1 MSLFVLREGYRVVT
15 TPGGARVVHARTGG
29 AIDLSPE
36 DVLLFAR
43 ATAGG
48 VDSSD
53 PDLRNVI
60 RRFVTLGVLVSARDT
75 SKSDKPPGI
84 APASANPAPSSAPA
98 PAGGTQVPTAAA
110 TVALRPPSVAPTAGT
125 APRPPSVPAAPP
137 ASSPVRPLTLPGL
150 APLTVDAPEPQPV
163 SAAPPAREWLLQEET
178 SAPASGR
185 GPRPDDVV
193 RLFRADL
200 RISRRPP
207 SNLLDVADRQT
218 GKAFALYDFEVS
230 LARMLDGRR
239 QYQDVVEAGQRLGI
253 PVNLESLSQFI
264 RQLERYGF
272 LAPPGTQ
279 LSDSPEGPFW
289 APRQKWDDGLR
300 ALFQSGLRMHR
311 QGRYGEA
318 ANYFEAMLQQDPQ
331 NPEALEMLEQARQRL
346 AGMLGGSSDA
356 QLPPPD
362 SAQVSLEELFF
373 GGGGSAPAAAES
385 PPPEPE
391 SSSPPMEAPP
401 ALPPR
406 RSKTGVWS
414 AEKAPA
420 VARRKIAWI
429 PLGLVAG
436 ALVAAGGWFFFE
448 KSSGAKPPVAKYV
461 KAANSKAGS
470 PTDLDR
476 SSGADARGSF
486 DGGAASTMQMAGPP
500 TGADAQMQHAPGRPA
515 QVSANEGAVGG
526 SPDPGISTPTSTA
539 GGAPGPAATV
549 RNGSGPGQESP
560 SAPTA
565 AIATRPDAGTASP
578 AAAPA
583 ERHLVSS
590 IAPAPEEKRSEWIA
604 ATVDRRGRVTMGE
617 VAAPAKGVISWQASA
632 QQRVKRGEVIG
643 SLRELP
649 SSRERTLVAPKDGLF
664 IPKVENGAAVTRA
677 EKIAAIVYHEAYL
690 QALVA
695 DSRPKPTWSCEVY
708 EAASSSSANCK
719 IIDVVRRGSKSFLT
733 ATTEPMWFD
742 EAHDAKVRIS
752 PPH

>member
-15 TPGGARVVHARTGG
+15 TPAGARVVHSRTGS

-60 RRFVTLGVLVSARDT
+60 RRFVTLGVLVSARD
-75 SKSDKPPGI
+75 P
-84 APASANPAPSSAPA
+84 SANPMPSGAPA
-98 PAGGTQVPTAAA
+98 PAGGTQALTAAA

-137 ASSPVRPLTLPGL
+137 ASPPVRPLTLPGL

-163 SAAPPAREWLLQEET
+163 SAAPPAREWILQEET

-200 RISRRPP
+200 RISRRPA

-230 LARMLDGRR
+230 LARMLDGHR

-279 LSDSPEGPFW
+279 LSDPPEGSLRG
-289 APRQKWDDGLR
+289 PREKWDDGLR

-346 AGMLGGSSDA
+346 AGTLGGSSDA

-385 PPPEPE
+385 PPAEPESAPTDPE
-391 SSSPPMEAPP
+391 SSSPPMEARP

-406 RSKTGVWS
+406 RSKTRVWS

-420 VARRKIAWI
+420 VGRRKIAWI

-436 ALVAAGGWFFFE
+436 ALVAAGGWFLFE

-461 KAANSKAGS
+461 KAASSKAGS
-470 PTDLDR
+470 PRDLDR
-476 SSGADARGSF
+476 GSRADARASL
-486 DGGAASTMQMAGPP
+486 DGGAASTVQLAGPPP
-500 TGADAQMQHAPGRPA
+500 TGADAQMPHAPSRPA
-515 QVSANEGAVGG
+515 QVSANEVAVGA
-526 SPDPGISTPTSTA
+526 SPDPGTSTPTSPA
-539 GGAPGPAATV
+539 GGAPGPTATV
-549 RNGSGPGQESP
+549 RSGSGPGRESP

-565 AIATRPDAGTASP
+565 AIAIRPDAGTASP

-590 IAPAPEEKRSEWIA
+590 IAPAPEETRREWIA
-604 ATVDRRGRVTMGE
+604 ARVDRRGRVTMGE
-617 VAAPAKGVISWQASA
+617 VAAPGKGVISWQASA
-632 QQRVKRGEVIG
+632 RQRVKRGEVIG

-649 SSRERTLVAPKDGLF
+649 SARERPLVAPKDGLF

-690 QALVA
+690 QALVT

-708 EAASSSSANCK
+708 EAASSSYANCK

-742 EAHDAKVRIS
+742 EAHDAKVRVS